1 MRRAPATLLFVG
13 TALSSCIVVL
23 PASPPPAPAARAP
36 VRSARAPLPVGP
48 YSQAVRAGDTLWL
61 SGQVGLDPTTG
72 ALVEGGVE
80 AQTARAI
87 DHLQAVL
94 QAAGLDLV
102 DVVEV
107 QVFLADMGDFAAMNG
122 IYATRF
128 PSPAPARTTGGVAA
142 LPLGAAVEIRA
153 VASFV
158 R

>member
-1 MRRAPATLLFVG
+1 MKRALALLLG
-13 TALSSCIVVL
+13 ACTALPACILVVRDDAAY
-23 PASPPPAPAARAP
+23 PALAQYTSAGAPR
-36 VRSARAPLPVGP
+36 PVGP

-72 ALVEGGVE
+72 QLVEGGVE

-87 DHLQAVL
+87 DNLQAVL
-94 QAAGLDLV
+94 QAAGLELR

-107 QVFLADMGDFAAMNG
+107 QVYLADMGDFAAMNAV
-122 IYATRF
+122 YAARF
-128 PSPAPARTTGGVAA
+128 LPPEPARTTVGVAA

-153 VASFV
+153 VASFA